1 MSRAIVL
8 IPHYNNYEEL
18 VKSVLSIDEAIK
30 IDVLVVD
37 DGSSIS
43 PNQKDLSH
51 VYGQR
56 GEIFLEVLKN
66 NQGIEQ
72 ALNHGLKIIE
82 KKKYEYI
89 GRLDCGDLNYKNK
102 YTKQVNY
109 LDANLDVYMLGTW
122 AKMVDEQGN
131 FLYNMKHP
139 VSYKNIKK
147 RMFLNNMFVH
157 PTVVFRMEVL
167 KKIGYYPTN
176 YKSAED
182 FAYFFNIVEQL
193 KVENYPEILLDYV
206 IDSNSISSQKRKRQ
220 VKNRIRITLKHF
232 HFGYYPIY
240 GLMRNLILLF
250 ISRDVSTKLKKLILS
265 QKGDQ

>member
-1 MSRAIVL
+1 MSRVIIL

-18 VKSVLSIDEAIK
+18 VKSILSIDEEIK

-37 DGSSIS
+37 DGSEIP
-43 PNQKDLSH
+43 PNKENLSEA
-51 VYGQR
+51 YGNR
-56 GEIFLEVLKN
+56 GSIFLELLEK

-82 KKKYEYI
+82 KQAYEYV

-102 YTKQVNY
+102 YTKQLDY
-109 LDANLDVYMLGTW
+109 LDGNPTVYLLGTW

-139 VSYKNIKK
+139 IFHKNIEK

-157 PTVVFRMEVL
+157 PTVVFRKEVIE
-167 KKIGYYPTN
+167 KIGYYPTN

-206 IDSNSISSQKRKRQ
+206 IDANSISALKRKRQ
-220 VKNRIRITLKHF
+220 VKNRIKITLEHF
-232 HFGYYPIY
+232 RFGFYPIY
-240 GLMRNLILLF
+240 GLLRNLVLLF
-250 ISRDVSTKLKKLILS
+250 VSRDASTKLKKRIF
-265 QKGDQ
+265 K